1 MNFFETVSA
10 VISATA
16 RSTEEILH
24 LINRE
29 KVVDV
34 PFRNEK
40 LIIIENHIKKL
51 KKRIKNEENCKI

>member
-1 MNFFETVSA
+1 M
-10 VISATA
+10 ISETA